1 MVVVVGLTVIELT
14 PVAPFDHVTVP
25 LQPVWV
31 IVLDC
36 PAQIVPFDADKLGGA
51 GFGLTV
57 IVLTE
62 LASLTQPLETVV
74 QVAV

>member
-1 MVVVVGLTVIELT
+1 MGLTVIELT
-14 PVAPFDHVTVP
+14 PDALFDHVTVP

-31 IVLDC
+31 MVLDC
-36 PAQIVPFDADKLGGA
+36 PAQIVPLDAERVGGA

-57 IVLTE
+57 IVKML

>member
-1 MVVVVGLTVIELT
+1 MVAGLMVIELT
-14 PVAPFDHVTVP
+14 PDAPFDHVTVL

-31 IVLDC
+31 MVLDC
-36 PAQIVPFDADKLGGA
+36 PAQIVPLDAERIGGA

-57 IVLTE
+57 MVKML
-62 LASLTQPLETVV
+62 LASLTQPVAVVV

>member
-1 MVVVVGLTVIELT
+1 MVVVGLTVMELT
-14 PVAPFDHVTVP
+14 PETPFDQFTVP

-31 IVLDC
+31 MVLDC
-36 PAQIVPFDADKLGGA
+36 PAQIVPLDAERVGAA

-57 IVLTE
+57 IVKML
-62 LASLTQPLETVV
+62 LASLTQPLDTVV

>member
-1 MVVVVGLTVIELT
+1 MVVVGLTVIELT
-14 PVAPFDHVTVP
+14 SDAPFDQFTVP

-31 IVLDC
+31 MVLDC
-36 PAQIVPFDADKLGGA
+36 PAQIVPLEAERVGAA

-57 IVLTE
+57 MVLTE
-62 LASLTQPLETVV
+62 LASLTQPVAVVV

>member
-1 MVVVVGLTVIELT
+1 MVVVGLTVIALT
-14 PVAPFDHVTVP
+14 PVAPLLHVTVP

-31 IVLDC
+31 MVLDC
-36 PAQIVPFDADKLGGA
+36 PAQIVPLDADKLGGA

-57 IVLTE
+57 MVVAV
-62 LASLTQPLETVV
+62 LASLTQPVAVVV

>member
-1 MVVVVGLTVIELT
+1 MVVVGLTVIELT
-14 PVAPFDHVTVP
+14 PVAPFDQFTVP

-31 IVLDC
+31 MVLDC
-36 PAQIVPFDADKLGGA
+36 PAQIVPLEADKLGGA

-57 IVLTE
+57 MVVAA
-62 LASLTQPLETVV
+62 LASLTHPLETVV

>member
-1 MVVVVGLTVIELT
+1 MVVVGLTVIELT

-25 LQPVWV
+25 LQPVWL

-36 PAQIVPFDADKLGGA
+36 PAQIVPLDAERLGGA

-57 IVLTE
+57 MVVAA

>member
-1 MVVVVGLTVIELT
+1 MVVVGLAVIELT
-14 PVAPFDHVTVP
+14 PDAPFDHVTVP

-31 IVLDC
+31 MVLDC
-36 PAQIVPFDADKLGGA
+36 PAQIVPLDAERVGAA

-57 IVLTE
+57 IVKML

>member
-1 MVVVVGLTVIELT
+1 MIALT

-31 IVLDC
+31 MVLDC
-36 PAQIVPFDADKLGGA
+36 PAQIVPLDAERLGGA

-57 IVLTE
+57 MVVAV

>member
-1 MVVVVGLTVIELT
+1 MVVVGLTVIELT
-14 PVAPFDHVTVP
+14 SVAPFDHVTVP

-31 IVLDC
+31 MVLDC
-36 PAQIVPFDADKLGGA
+36 PAQIVPLDAERLGGA

-57 IVLTE
+57 MVLTE

>member
-1 MVVVVGLTVIELT
+1 MVVVGLTVIELT
-14 PVAPFDHVTVP
+14 PDAPFDHVTVP
-25 LQPVWV
+25 LHPVWV
-31 IVLDC
+31 MVLDC
-36 PAQIVPFDADKLGGA
+36 PAQIVPLDADKLGGA

-57 IVLTE
+57 MVVAV

>member
-1 MVVVVGLTVIELT
+1 MVVVGLTVIELT
-14 PVAPFDHVTVP
+14 PDAPLLHVTVP

-31 IVLDC
+31 MMLDC
-36 PAQIVPFDADKLGGA
+36 PAQIVPLEAERVGGA

-57 IVLTE
+57 IVTKLS
-62 LASLTQPLETVV
+62 ASLTQPVAVVV

>member
-1 MVVVVGLTVIELT
+1 MVVVGLTVIELT

-31 IVLDC
+31 MVLDC
-36 PAQIVPFDADKLGGA
+36 PAQIVPLEADKLGGA

-57 IVLTE
+57 MVVAV

>member
-1 MVVVVGLTVIELT
+1 MVVVGLTVIELT

-25 LQPVWV
+25 LQPVWLM
-31 IVLDC
+31 VLDC
-36 PAQIVPFDADKLGGA
+36 PAQIVPLDAERLGGA

-57 IVLTE
+57 MVVAA
-62 LASLTQPLETVV
+62 LASLTHPLETVV

>member
-1 MVVVVGLTVIELT
+1 MVVVGLTVIELT
-14 PVAPFDHVTVP
+14 PDAPFDHVTVP

-31 IVLDC
+31 MVLDC
-36 PAQIVPFDADKLGGA
+36 PAQIVPLDADKLGGA

-57 IVLTE
+57 MVVAA
-62 LASLTQPLETVV
+62 LASLTHPLETVV

>member
-1 MVVVVGLTVIELT
+1 MVVVGLTVIELT
-14 PVAPFDHVTVP
+14 PDAPFDHVTVP

-31 IVLDC
+31 MVLDC
-36 PAQIVPFDADKLGGA
+36 PAQIVSLEAERVGAA

>member
-1 MVVVVGLTVIELT
+1 MAER
-14 PVAPFDHVTVP
+14 VA
-25 LQPVWV
+25 LWV
-31 IVLDC
+31 S
-36 PAQIVPFDADKLGGA
+36 QITFVEIPMLGGA

-57 IVLTE
+57 IVKML